1 MKCYHCNVEIPEGS
15 IFCPHC
21 GKRIEVP
28 KSLKCPQCN
37 LDVPEGTE
45 SCPNCGSPI
54 GTHKSTVCSKC
65 GARIPEGGMFC
76 PNCGK
81 PSHSENGYQISGV
94 ILDAKDK
101 FASKAED
108 VYQQSKKFIN
118 EKIQPQF
125 DERINEFKSVDWDKK
140 KEETSSLIKEFINN
154 PKKIGIAIKAIAFLF
169 VFGFVIK
176 NGFSVSII
184 WYIIIAAM
192 LFVAFMGI
200 PDNKLSK
207 LHNLYASAALCLG
220 LMFIVSFGTS
230 KNGWGNSTSPQVE
243 FMEIIDKPETSFMAE
258 IPNLI
263 DSKIFEWTLIFFPE
277 NHEKTSGKVIM
288 EPWFPDKNIFD
299 DNRRRRYDYEI
310 RDNHIE
316 LFNGYGFDISG
327 KFNCND
333 LRFTIE
339 EGDSKIQLRGLFSNG
354 ERIFKLNTYR
364 DKANKEKHKSLSYYP

>member
-1 MKCYHCNVEIPEGS
+1 MKCNHCNVEIPEGS

-28 KSLKCPQCN
+28 ESLKCPQCN

-81 PSHSENGYQISGV
+81 PSHSENGYQMPGV

-108 VYQQSKKFIN
+108 VYQQSKKYIN

-192 LFVAFMGI
+192 LFVAFIGI
-200 PDNKLSK
+200 PSNRLNKLHS
-207 LHNLYASAALCLG
+207 LYASAALCLG
-220 LMFIVSFGTS
+220 LMFIASFGTTKS
-230 KNGWGNSTSPQVE
+230 GESQSNESPQVE
-243 FMEIIDKPETSFMAE
+243 FLEIIDKPETSYMVE
-258 IPNLI
+258 ISDIN
-263 DSKIFEWTLIFFPE
+263 DTREWTLIFFPK
-277 NHEKTSGKVIM
+277 NHEKTSGKAMM
-288 EPWFPDKNIFD
+288 EPWYVGENSWADARKSQ
-299 DNRRRRYDYEI
+299 YDYEI

-316 LFNGYGFDISG
+316 LFNGYGYDIYGRFSC
-327 KFNCND
+327 KD

-339 EGDSKIQLRGLFSNG
+339 KGNHGIQLRGLFFG
-354 ERIFKLNTYR
+354 EERILELNTYR
-364 DKANKEKHKSLSYYP
+364 EKANKEKHNGFNF